1 MLYLT
6 ASPSLERQPRS
17 SRWRRGKEGR
27 CSAFRPPSP
36 TCLWRGGCCSTVS
49 ASLSPTS
56 SLPASK
62 ERRSASD
69 LLPASPSPG
78 QSLTAG
84 EGRRRAQA
92 TRPGLSVPPS
102 IGTHLP
108 VGRLREGVAQPFGF
122 ALAGARPRGGEVP
135 LNLRLTRP
143 VVALASLSPTSFP
156 GRRGGVDRPLCLA
169 LIHLP
174 VGKGGTVLLG
184 FSVSSSHLAVGVGQG
199 LSASLSTT

>member
-108 VGRLREGVAQPFGF
+108 VGRLREGVAQPFR
-122 ALAGARPRGGEVP
+122 LRPPSRPREGEVP
-135 LNLRLTRP
+135 LNLRHTRP
-143 VVALASLSPTSFP
+143 VVALAPLSPTSFP
-156 GRRGGVDRPLCLA
+156 LGRGDAARPLCLA

-184 FSVSSSHLAVGVGQG
+184 LSVSSTH
-199 LSASLSTT
+199 TW

>member
-1 MLYLT
+1 MLLKALHNGAARRCST
-6 ASPSLERQPRS
+6 SRPPPRS
-17 SRWRRGKEGR
+17 SASRAVRVGGVGRKGGARPFGLPVERRVQLD
-27 CSAFRPPSP
+27 CCRPRSP
-36 TCLWRGGCCSTVS
+36 
-49 ASLSPTS
+49 P
-56 SLPASK
+56 LPAFQPLDK

-108 VGRLREGVAQPFGF
+108 VGRLREGVAQPFR
-122 ALAGARPRGGEVP
+122 LRPPSRPREGEVP
-135 LNLRLTRP
+135 LNLRHTRP
-143 VVALASLSPTSFP
+143 VVALAPLSPTSFP
-156 GRRGGVDRPLCLA
+156 LGRGDAARPLCLA

-184 FSVSSSHLAVGVGQG
+184 LSVSSTH
-199 LSASLSTT
+199 TW

>member
-1 MLYLT
+1 MGRKGGHGVRPFGL
-6 ASPSLERQPRS
+6 PVERRVQLDCCRPRS
-17 SRWRRGKEGR
+17 
-27 CSAFRPPSP
+27 PP
-36 TCLWRGGCCSTVS
+36 
-49 ASLSPTS
+49 
-56 SLPASK
+56 LPAFQPLDK

-69 LLPASPSPG
+69 LLTASPSPG

-84 EGRRRAQA
+84 EGRRAQA